1 MAEMLKPIRYI
12 DYKIYNVTKIKG
24 KYGFRLVLLLDDDSK
39 RTIQHAGFKK
49 KELAEKEK
57 CKIIG
62 MLENRTYIVYT
73 NVTVKAYL
81 EYWYEYEA
89 PKRLKAYASFM
100 SYRNAIFNHIIPRIG
115 NLKLVN
121 LTSGIIEKLYKDVKA
136 YSVNVCEIVQV
147 ALKSSLAD
155 AKKNM
160 FVATN
165 EALNVKIPKD
175 KEEIEKEVTTERT
188 LNYHTLIIDE
198 RKTFTIEQVAT
209 IIKASKNTPIYL
221 QVLFA
226 ALMGLRKSEINGIKY
241 SDIDLINRK
250 LYLKIQ
256 LRKKSK

>member
-1 MAEMLKPIRYI
+1 
-12 DYKIYNVTKIKG
+12 
-24 KYGFRLVLLLDDDSK
+24 
-39 RTIQHAGFKK
+39 
-49 KELAEKEK
+49 
-57 CKIIG
+57 
-62 MLENRTYIVYT
+62 
-73 NVTVKAYL
+73 
-81 EYWYEYEA
+81 
-89 PKRLKAYASFM
+89 
-100 SYRNAIFNHIIPRIG
+100 
-115 NLKLVN
+115 
-121 LTSGIIEKLYKDVKA
+121 
-136 YSVNVCEIVQV
+136 
-147 ALKSSLAD
+147 
-155 AKKNM
+155 M